1 MTRIILVRHCEAAGN
16 LNRRFQGHTNA
27 EVTENGKKQL
37 ELLALRM
44 RNVKIDYLYSS
55 PLKRAYATA
64 EAINQFHHLP
74 IYVEAD
80 LMEING
86 GYWEGGPWNEFSTL
100 YPEDYDLWENQP
112 WKFAPRDGEPMVHVF
127 ERMKSCVDRIAGEHP
142 GKTVCIATHGCA
154 IRNFL
159 CYAGGKPIEELNS
172 VEWCDNTAVSVVE
185 YDDSFVPH
193 IVSQNDA
200 SHLNPEVSTFEKQD
214 WWRPE
219 KKKGSA

>member
-16 LNRRFQGHTNA
+16 LNRRFQGHTDA

-80 LMEING
+80 LMEITR
-86 GYWEGGPWNEFSTL
+86 E
-100 YPEDYDLWENQP
+100 
-112 WKFAPRDGEPMVHVF
+112 KRFASPPMAA
-127 ERMKSCVDRIAGEHP
+127 RSGISCVTRAESRL
-142 GKTVCIATHGCA
+142 
-154 IRNFL
+154 RN
-159 CYAGGKPIEELNS
+159 
-172 VEWCDNTAVSVVE
+172 
-185 YDDSFVPH
+185 
-193 IVSQNDA
+193 
-200 SHLNPEVSTFEKQD
+200 
-214 WWRPE
+214 
-219 KKKGSA
+219 

>member
-16 LNRRFQGHTNA
+16 LNRRFQGHTDA

-37 ELLALRM
+37 EL
-44 RNVKIDYLYSS
+44 
-55 PLKRAYATA
+55 
-64 EAINQFHHLP
+64 
-74 IYVEAD
+74 
-80 LMEING
+80 
-86 GYWEGGPWNEFSTL
+86 
-100 YPEDYDLWENQP
+100 
-112 WKFAPRDGEPMVHVF
+112 
-127 ERMKSCVDRIAGEHP
+127 RMKSCVDRIAGEHP

>member
-1 MTRIILVRHCEAAGN
+1 MTKIILVRHCEAAGN
-16 LNRRFQGHTNA
+16 LNRKFQGHTDA
-27 EVTENGKKQL
+27 EITETGKKQL

-64 EAINQFHHLP
+64 EAINQYHHLP
-74 IYVEAD
+74 IYVDAD

-112 WKFAPRDGEPMVHVF
+112 WKFAPRDGEPMAHVF
-127 ERMKSCVDRIAGEHP
+127 ERMKNCITKIAKEHT
-142 GKTVCIATHGCA
+142 GKTVCVATHGCA

-172 VEWCDNTAVSVVE
+172 VDWCDNTAVSVVE
-185 YDDSFVPH
+185 YSDDFIPH
-193 IVSQNDA
+193 IVCQNDA
-200 SHLNPEVSTFEKQD
+200 SHLNPEISTFEKQD

-219 KKKGSA
+219 NKKGSA

>member
-1 MTRIILVRHCEAAGN
+1 MTKIILVRHCEAMGN
-16 LNRRFQGHTNA
+16 LNRQFQGHTDA
-27 EVTENGKKQL
+27 EVTETGKKQL

-64 EAINQFHHLP
+64 EAINQYHHLP
-74 IYVEAD
+74 IHVDAD

-86 GYWEGGPWNEFSTL
+86 GYWEGGPWNDFSTL
-100 YPEDYDLWENQP
+100 YPEDYSLWENEP
-112 WKFAPRDGEPMVHVF
+112 WKFAQAHEG
-127 ERMKSCVDRIAGEHP
+127 KTSCV
-142 GKTVCIATHGCA
+142 ATHGCA

-172 VEWCDNTAVSVVE
+172 VDWCDNTAISVVE
-185 YDDSFVPH
+185 YDSHLVPH
-193 IVSQNDA
+193 IVCQNDA
-200 SHLNPEVSTFEKQD
+200 AHLNPEISTFEKQD

>member
-16 LNRRFQGHTNA
+16 LNRRFQGHTDA

-55 PLKRAYATA
+55 PLKRLMLLPRPS
-64 EAINQFHHLP
+64 ISFIICQFMWRRIDGDQRRLLGGRSLERVFYP
-74 IYVEAD
+74 VSRGLR
-80 LMEING
+80 LM
-86 GYWEGGPWNEFSTL
+86 
-100 YPEDYDLWENQP
+100 
-112 WKFAPRDGEPMVHVF
+112 GEPALEVCTAGRRAMVHVF

-159 CYAGGKPIEELNS
+159 CSRAESRLRN
-172 VEWCDNTAVSVVE
+172 
-185 YDDSFVPH
+185 
-193 IVSQNDA
+193 
-200 SHLNPEVSTFEKQD
+200 
-214 WWRPE
+214 
-219 KKKGSA
+219 

>member
-16 LNRRFQGHTNA
+16 LNRRFQGHTDA

-100 YPEDYDLWENQP
+100 YG
-112 WKFAPRDGEPMVHVF
+112 RT
-127 ERMKSCVDRIAGEHP
+127 SP
-142 GKTVCIATHGCA
+142 GSLRRG
-154 IRNFL
+154 
-159 CYAGGKPIEELNS
+159 
-172 VEWCDNTAVSVVE
+172 TASRWFMCL
-185 YDDSFVPH
+185 S
-193 IVSQNDA
+193 
-200 SHLNPEVSTFEKQD
+200 
-214 WWRPE
+214 
-219 KKKGSA
+219 G